1 MIILMKLSTKIIL
14 SLVFFTTV
22 AVFIILYISIGTVKK
37 DKMAFVF
44 DTNSK
49 EVFYRAQI
57 IKNEFDKKS
66 SAVKLKFEN
75 SNFETSDFKQTHEND
90 NSLVYLEIFKISQ
103 GNGESLKKF
112 TLAANQY
119 SNLISDIF
127 KNELLT
133 RAISDQQSKGVSAYE
148 NYFIIW
154 EKFNIKEDSALV
166 VYSFKSEEIEKMKNE
181 ITDKKYIIFD
191 SKQNI
196 LSLINTNKSEIEKLI
211 DLFNIKYDE
220 FFKTINSSAILKKD
234 HQNNGWIIS
243 FAQLGFMDIYISSMQ
258 SEEKAFSFLR
268 YIYINSS
275 LLFLMIFSVII
286 VFGLLS
292 TKLIVKRLNELTR
305 VAEQL
310 SLGHLD
316 QEIKSSGSDEV
327 GTLAKTFSIM
337 IVKIK
342 ELISQV
348 ADKARMENELKT
360 AQIVQ
365 STFFSRYEL
374 DNELVRIKSK
384 AFFASECGGDWWSF
398 EESEDVVWIWIADAT
413 GHGAPAALLTS
424 AIRSASFL
432 IEKMNLTLPE
442 VMKSLNETIFRV
454 SNGNMALTC
463 FLCRIDK
470 KNKILEFA
478 NAAHNPP
485 IWVSNKKSNDI
496 HFLDFE
502 SKNFRR
508 IGHKADSVYDSEKIK
523 LESGQR
529 FILYTDGIYEIE
541 NEKGRALKER
551 DLVRALKEAN
561 QCEEFEN
568 FFNTFLGKM
577 HIDREDIS
585 LKDDFSLI
593 IIEVK

>member
-1 MIILMKLSTKIIL
+1 MKLSTKIIL
-14 SLVFFTTV
+14 SLVFFTTL
-22 AVFIILYISIGTVKK
+22 AVFIILYISIETVKK

-44 DTNSK
+44 DSNSK

-66 SAVKLKFEN
+66 SAVKLKFE
-75 SNFETSDFKQTHEND
+75 SSQFEQKDFNEAYEKD
-90 NSLVYLEIFKISQ
+90 NSLVYLEIFKLNH
-103 GNGESLKKF
+103 GTGESLKKF
-112 TLAANQY
+112 TVPSNQY
-119 SNLISDIF
+119 STLISDIF
-127 KNELLT
+127 KNELLSKT
-133 RAISDQQSKGVSAYE
+133 ISSEDQKGVSTYE

-154 EKFNIKEDSALV
+154 EKFNIKEQSALV
-166 VYSFKSEEIEKMKNE
+166 VYSFKSDEIEKMKNE
-181 ITDKKYIIFD
+181 MSDKKYIIFD
-191 SKQNI
+191 AKQNI
-196 LSLINTNKSEIEKLI
+196 LSMINTNKPEIEKML
-211 DLFNIKYDE
+211 DLFNDKYE
-220 FFKTINSSAILKKD
+220 NFFKTINSSSVLKKD
-234 HQNNGWIIS
+234 QQDQGWIIS
-243 FAQLGFMDIYISSMQ
+243 FAQLGFMNVYMASLQ
-258 SEEKAFSFLR
+258 SEDKAFSFLK
-268 YIYINSS
+268 YIYINSG
-275 LLFLMIFSVII
+275 LLFLMIFSTII
-286 VFGLLS
+286 IFGLFS
-292 TKLIVKRLNELTR
+292 TKLIVKKLNELTT

-374 DNELVRIKSK
+374 DNELVSIKSK

-398 EESEDVVWIWIADAT
+398 EESDDVVWVWIADAT

-454 SNGNMALTC
+454 SNGNMTLTC
-463 FLCRIDK
+463 FVCRIDK
-470 KNKILEFA
+470 KNKTLEFA

-485 IWVSNKKSNDI
+485 VWVKNKKSNDV

-508 IGHKADSVYDSEKIK
+508 IGHQADSTYESEKIQ

-529 FILYTDGIYEIE
+529 FILYTDGIYEVE

-551 DLVRALKEAN
+551 DLVKALKESN
-561 QCEEFEN
+561 QFEDFEN
-568 FFNTFLGKM
+568 FYNSFVKKM
-577 HIDREDIS
+577 HIEQDNIS
-585 LKDDFSLI
+585 LKDDLSLI
-593 IIEVK
+593 VVEVK